1 MEPTIIITPL
11 VTLAGVWLGARYTLR
26 NEIIKKSIE
35 LRAGRIEQLAAE
47 CEECLT
53 GLINH
58 VGMLASM
65 LDSEF
70 TIVRTLNSPRKGVV
84 AVGELNE
91 LATRLEGSPWK
102 LDADR
107 LSQCRQK
114 LAFHRSDDL
123 YLWAGTVGKALKDIN
138 QFFMVTMPGE
148 QVRDMRSVERTEEEA
163 LAFARQLRLYVREI
177 DSLRNT
183 LSDSLAGEYHQLTRP
198 AEPATLRRCFRS
210 AVNRLRHFFS

>member
-58 VGMLASM
+58 EGMLASM
-65 LDSEF
+65 PDSEF
-70 TIVRTLNSPRKGVV
+70 TIVRTLNSPGKGV
-84 AVGELNE
+84 VGELNE
-91 LATRLEGSPWK
+91 LTTRLEGSPWK

-114 LAFHRSDDL
+114 LTFHHSDDL
-123 YLWAGTVGKALKDIN
+123 YLWA
-138 QFFMVTMPGE
+138 
-148 QVRDMRSVERTEEEA
+148 
-163 LAFARQLRLYVREI
+163 
-177 DSLRNT
+177 
-183 LSDSLAGEYHQLTRP
+183 
-198 AEPATLRRCFRS
+198 
-210 AVNRLRHFFS
+210 